1 MSITWKDS
9 LLYKLEESEDK
20 IEILYESMI
29 DKENNLDWN
38 VEDIVDQIDEINNII
53 DMLNEKI
60 NDVQNQIDIKQI
72 SSNRTKKE
80 RIEDYEIR
88 KKITNDI
95 FPYVFALNNY
105 YRNTYDN

>member
-1 MSITWKDS
+1 MMFRIKSI
-9 LLYKLEESEDK
+9 
-20 IEILYESMI
+20 
-29 DKENNLDWN
+29 
-38 VEDIVDQIDEINNII
+38 
-53 DMLNEKI
+53 
-60 NDVQNQIDIKQI
+60 
-72 SSNRTKKE
+72 SNRTKKE